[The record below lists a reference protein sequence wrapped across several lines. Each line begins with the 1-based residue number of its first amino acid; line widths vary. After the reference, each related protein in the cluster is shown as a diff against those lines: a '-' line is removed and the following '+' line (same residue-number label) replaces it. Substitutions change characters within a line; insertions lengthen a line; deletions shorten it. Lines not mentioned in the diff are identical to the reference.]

1 MQGGLTEG
9 GVNTALVSEML
20 EELTRQPCDKTLQ
33 RRDTEGSRNY
43 CSGQTAGG
51 GLLTRPG
58 NLWSCGGGWGGG
70 GRGDEAWED
79 AGEGRFGC
87 SPEAL
92 LLC

>member
-43 CSGQTAGG
+43 CSGQTDSRWGSAYQ
-51 GLLTRPG
+51 TREPVV
-58 NLWSCGGGWGGG
+58 LWGWLGWGWE
-70 GRGDEAWED
+70 RG
-79 AGEGRFGC
+79 
-87 SPEAL
+87 
-92 LLC
+92 